1 MRTLYALLCLFTLAI
16 LAGCDN
22 SPQQVNV
29 YSARKEELIKPLLD
43 QFAEES
49 GIQVNLITG
58 KADALMERIK
68 SEGEF
73 SPADLLITVDAGR
86 LHRAREPGHLS
97 KIDSRT
103 LDERVPATLRDPDGY
118 WYGLSV
124 RARVIV
130 YAPDRVDPAALASYQ
145 GLTDEQWQGRICIR
159 SSDNI
164 YNQSLV
170 ASLIAHDGAEATEAW
185 ARGVVANMARDPVG
199 GDRDQIRAVAAGE
212 CDLAVVN
219 TYYLG
224 MMLTSD
230 DQAER
235 DVAAQVAVFWPNQAS
250 TGTHINVSGAGIPPH
265 APNRE
270 AALKLLGFLLS
281 DQSQAWYARTNFE
294 YPVRSNISVNDTLN
308 SWGEFRQDELPLVKL
323 GELNAEAV
331 RLLDRAGWK

>member
-1 MRTLYALLCLFTLAI
+1 MRTLYALLCLIALG
-16 LAGCDN
+16 LMAGCDK
-22 SPQQVNV
+22 PPEEVNV

-58 KADALMERIK
+58 KADALLERIK

-73 SPADLLITVDAGR
+73 SPADLLVTVDAGR
-86 LHRAREPGHLS
+86 LHRAREAGLLS
-97 KIDSRT
+97 PINSQT
-103 LDERVPATLRDPDGY
+103 LNALVPETLRDPDGY

-124 RARVIV
+124 RARVVV
-130 YAPDRVDPAALASYQ
+130 YAPDRVDPANLATYQ
-145 GLTDEQWQGRICIR
+145 ELTDEQWQGRICIR
-159 SSDNI
+159 SSGNI
-164 YNQSLV
+164 YNQSLA

-185 ARGVVANMARDPVG
+185 AQGMVANMARDPVG
-199 GDRDQIRAVAAGE
+199 GDRDQIKAVAAGE

-230 DQAER
+230 DDAER
-235 DVAAQVAVFWPNQAS
+235 AVAEQVAVFWPNQAT

-270 AALKLLGFLLS
+270 AALKLLAFLLS
-281 DQSQAWYARTNFE
+281 DSAQAWYAQTNFE
-294 YPVRSNISVNDTLN
+294 YPVRPDIAVSDTLEA
-308 SWGEFRQDELPLVKL
+308 WGDFRQDDLPLVKL
-323 GELNAEAV
+323 GELNPEAV
-331 RLLDRAGWK
+331 RVMDRAGWK